1 MEPKMLPVTFSDRA
15 IEEIR
20 KTIAAQNLDSEFAL
34 RVAVGGSGCSGGIEP
49 VLGFDKRKETDMV
62 YTLSGVTIVIDKRH
76 LMHVAGKHVEFRE
89 VEDVSG
95 FRFVDTPVK
104 PS

>member
-1 MEPKMLPVTFSDRA
+1 MLPVTFSDRA
-15 IEEIR
+15 LEEIR
-20 KTIAAQNLDSEFAL
+20 KSMAVQNLGNQFGL
-34 RVAVGGSGCSGGIEP
+34 RVAVGGGGCGGGIEP
-49 VLGFDKRKETDMV
+49 VLGFDKKKETDMV
-62 YTLSGVTIVIDKRH
+62 YSLTGVTILIDKKH
-76 LMHVAGKHVEFRE
+76 LMHLAGKHVEFHQ